1 LASIRWNLFVGEKVV
16 VENKAARPRTF
27 AIEVART
34 GEGVWAAT
42 SEVVPGLNIEGDTF
56 EEAVAEARSWAPD
69 LLRANGIVA
78 ADESVHLVFS
88 RVDQPLSLDK

>member
-1 LASIRWNLFVGEKVV
+1 MAEEAVV
-16 VENKAARPRTF
+16 KNGATRTF

-34 GEGVWAAT
+34 DEGVWAAT

-56 EEAVAEARSWAPD
+56 EEAVAEAEAWAPD
-69 LLRANGIVA
+69 LLRANGIIA
-78 ADESVHLVFS
+78 TDESVHLVFS